1 MDPLDIC
8 FVSTYPPTHCGLA
21 TFSSSLR
28 AAMTSNGIAR
38 TAGVVRV
45 VEEPEPPRRPEVV
58 AEWHWGDRA
67 SRDQALRA
75 LADYD
80 VAIVQHEYGI
90 YPGDDGLEV
99 VGFLRGSP
107 IPTIVVLHTVLSDP
121 TPHQRLVIE
130 QVMEAA
136 DLLVTMT
143 DAARRRLVDVHAVTP
158 ERIAVVPHG
167 APLNLDGSRILRRR
181 EPVVLTWGLIG
192 PGKGLE
198 YGIEAMRF
206 LDDLDPAPVY
216 VIGGQTH
223 PKVAHRYGERYRDG
237 LLKQAVDDGVA
248 EHVVFEDRYLDAG
261 ALRALVRS
269 ADVVLLPY
277 ESREQISSGVLVE
290 AIAAGKPVVATAFP
304 HAIELLASACGI
316 VVPHQDP
323 ESIAKALRRLLT
335 DEGLST
341 SMRSQAQL
349 EAERLAWP
357 AVGQEYARLIR
368 RVLAEREA
376 A

>member
-1 MDPLDIC
+1 MDPLDIG

-21 TFSSSLR
+21 TFTASLR
-28 AAMTSNGIAR
+28 EAMTSNGGGR
-38 TAGVVRV
+38 TGIVRV
-45 VEEPEPPRRPEVV
+45 LEEPEPPRRPEVV
-58 AEWHWGDRA
+58 AEWLWGDRP
-67 SRDQALRA
+67 SRGDALQALA
-75 LADYD
+75 SFD

-90 YPGDDGLEV
+90 YPGDDGQDV
-99 VGFLRGSP
+99 VGFLRASP
-107 IPTIVVLHTVLSDP
+107 VPTIVVLHTVLSDP

-136 DLLVTMT
+136 DLLVTQT
-143 DAARRRLVDVHAVTP
+143 DAARRRLVDVHGVTA

-198 YGIEAMRF
+198 YGIEAMRY

-248 EHVVFEDRYLDAG
+248 DRVVFEDRYLDAG
-261 ALRALVRS
+261 SLRSLVRS

-290 AIAAGKPVVATAFP
+290 AIAAGKPVVASAVP

-316 VVPHQDP
+316 VVPHEDP
-323 ESIAKALRRLLT
+323 ESIARALRRLLT
-335 DEGLST
+335 DEGLAS

-357 AVGQEYARLIR
+357 AVGEEYARLIR